1 MEKAKIIV
9 TARKAYHA
17 ISGEWWQK
25 SESGK
30 FWELWCEGPEKP
42 TFLTRILA
50 KRVLHVITF
59 EDEKEPEGTERAG
72 SGKSIREIEQKRV
85 NQ

>member
-17 ISGEWWQK
+17 ISGEWWQQ

-42 TFLTRILA
+42 TFLTRIST
-50 KRVLHVITF
+50 KRVQRVIPF
-59 EDEKEPEGTERAG
+59 EKEEDTEGTG
-72 SGKSIREIEQKRV
+72 G
-85 NQ
+85 